1 MKTSTLRRLLPALL
15 GGLCLAQEPPG
26 TRASQLP
33 VTEITAFKDGH
44 AFVVRAGDASLGADG
59 KVRLDDLPKPLLGTF
74 WPAVAGEG
82 ATLRS
87 VTAGQRRTSV
97 ERTALELR
105 QLLAANVGKRIVVRE
120 AGDLRY
126 EAVVLDLPNRSA
138 GEVEA
143 AGGPAPAL
151 PERSDVV
158 LLRTATTR
166 KDTSAERIADD
177 GVRLVRLD
185 RIVDVTFLDD
195 VRTKF
200 IDDRIQPQLVLDIA
214 CQGRA
219 PATVGVRLA
228 WVEQG
233 FRWIPSYRIV
243 IDGKGQ
249 AIVQL
254 QATLVNDLVDVE
266 NATVHLVVGVPS
278 FVAKGQLDPIS
289 LQEGVTAAVAR
300 LPRGQTQNMFSNA
313 IMSQVASNDAMYS
326 PDAGESGAEFEGG
339 RKEQD
344 LYVFTVSG
352 ITLRAR
358 DRMVVPLGETKVTYR
373 DVWKLDVPMT
383 PPQEVWEQQVR
394 DQGALAQLFAAPKVR
409 HEIRLANSGAAPFT
423 TAPALVLQG
432 EQVLAQ
438 GTMTYTPA
446 GGSCDLELTTAI
458 DILVKKTDR
467 ETGRTPNAV
476 RWSDHNYLRIDLEG
490 TLRLANRRKEA
501 VDVEVRRTVFGKLQ
515 SASDG
520 GEIVQLNAYDE
531 DALADVKGGRYPY
544 YGIWSAVLNGLGRAS
559 WTVHLEPGK
568 EAEVACAWQYYW
580 R

>member
-1 MKTSTLRRLLPALL
+1 MKTCTLRLLLPALL
-15 GGLCLAQEPPG
+15 GGLCVAQETSG
-26 TRASQLP
+26 TRAARLP

-44 AFVVRAGDASLGADG
+44 AFVLRSGDAPVGADG
-59 KVRLDDLPKPLLGTF
+59 KIRLDDLPKPLLGTF
-74 WPAVAGEG
+74 WPAVAGDG
-82 ATLRS
+82 LSLRS
-87 VTAGQRRTSV
+87 VTAGQRRVAV

-105 QLLAANVGKRIVVRE
+105 QLLAANLGKRIVVRE

-126 EAVVLDLPNRSA
+126 EATVLDLPHRPA
-138 GEVEA
+138 AEVEA
-143 AGGPAPAL
+143 GGALAPAL

-158 LLRTATTR
+158 LLRTATAR

-195 VRTKF
+195 VQTKF
-200 IDDRIQPQLVLDIA
+200 ADEQIRPQLVLDVA
-214 CQGRA
+214 CQGGA
-219 PATVGVRLA
+219 PATVPVRLS

-254 QATLVNDLVDVE
+254 QATLENDLVDVE

-289 LQEGVTAAVAR
+289 LQAAVAEAVAR
-300 LPRGQTQNMFSNA
+300 LPRGQSQMAFSNA
-313 IMSQVASNDAMYS
+313 IMSQVASNEAFYS
-326 PDAGESGAEFEGG
+326 PEAGPAGAEVEGG

-358 DRMVVPLGETKVTYR
+358 DRMVVPLGETKVAYR

-383 PPQEVWEQQVR
+383 PPQEVWEQQAR
-394 DQGALAQLFAAPKVR
+394 DQGALARLLAAPKVR
-409 HEIRLANSGAAPFT
+409 HEIRLANRGAAPFT

-432 EQVLAQ
+432 SQVLAQ

-476 RWSDHNYLRIDLEG
+476 RWNDHNYLRIDLEG
-490 TLRLANRRKEA
+490 TLRLANRRQEA

-515 SASDG
+515 SATAG
-520 GEIVQLNAYDE
+520 GAIDQLNAYDD
-531 DALADVKGGRYPY
+531 DALADVRSGRYPY
-544 YGIWSAVLNGLGRAS
+544 YGIWSAVLNGLGRAT

-568 EAEVACAWQYYW
+568 EAEVACTWQYYW